1 MKSDTGQGAAA
12 ELVRYY
18 RWLRAYGL
26 NDSHSGNASCRTGE
40 AVWITPTG
48 CCADTLSESDLIRV
62 PATAAAPEG
71 ASLDASL
78 HLAVYRQIPE
88 AMAVLHSHGPHS
100 IAMTMAGGDFEAP
113 DFEGRLYF
121 GTVPVIDI
129 PYEAYTEQSPEKVA
143 RALREH
149 RVAIVRGH
157 GVYAR
162 GRSLDQAYK
171 WTCSL
176 ESSARIAWLT
186 RTGGIPAGRAS

>member
-1 MKSDTGQGAAA
+1 MNTDRRPAA

-26 NDSHSGNASCRTGE
+26 NDSHSGNASCRIGE
-40 AVWITPTG
+40 EVWITPTG
-48 CCADTLSESDLIRV
+48 CCADTLSESDVICGSIS
-62 PATAAAPEG
+62 ATAPDG

-78 HLAVYRQIPE
+78 HLAVYRQVPE
-88 AMAVLHSHGPHS
+88 ATAVLHSHGPYS
-100 IAMTMAGGDFEAP
+100 IAVTMAGDDFAP
-113 DFEGRLYF
+113 EDFEGRLYF
-121 GTVPVIDI
+121 GTVPVLKI
-129 PYEAYTEQSPEKVA
+129 PDGAYVEQSPEKVA
-143 RALREH
+143 RSLREH